1 MARKIPSSF
10 PKKRTNRP
18 VCRSGDTFPCG
29 YSCKNQYYKT
39 KSGETRETQ
48 CKNLLKG
55 QAKNFMLWQKTQAER
70 LESINKKRGKVGLSA
85 VKTTDAMMIDPK
97 AQSRARAQSP
107 QQVTAKPSEVSKGAF
122 TPVTLGDLT
131 EGDTVF
137 FKVRKNSKQPTGGK
151 LLSVDLAKGKA
162 KIKYK
167 QASTGKTV
175 SAIRPVS
182 ELLMAQ
188 GSGGVKAEVSVKSV
202 DDVQP
207 QQPKTERPQ
216 VAQPTK
222 YKSGITIKT
231 EFGQQK
237 GDLYLLPGH
246 EDLNLIVVKPGGNK
260 TKGTKHGYE
269 VYEQES
275 GLKVDSD
282 RNPNRDEPLSN
293 IFQRVSATIKKKGGN
308 APFMEKVRE
317 LVKDPDYADR
327 FERMNKPKAVD
338 GDRPQTKNTE
348 ALSRKPWEM
357 TSEEYA
363 RENYQ
368 GLLDRAIK
376 SEEKD
381 IADGFGGNAFKAK
394 AEKRLTELKS
404 LQGKPY
410 DDVAAKYR
418 DIYPSGDIGYQLEM
432 EQIGAIQKA
441 GKDGAGNIPSE
452 IKKLIGGNSLSV
464 GAFDKAVMG
473 LRQGGA
479 KSAQPKAV
487 DGEKETPKTFENKVE
502 AFDDYYQS
510 IKKEL
515 KGKRGEFDRKPA
527 TYYGNYS
534 ISARG
539 DGKWKVNHGAFAIAS
554 DLKSKESAQVLAH
567 ALNKSLGEKDFD
579 RQAKESG
586 ISNNDYY
593 QQWNK
598 HVEGLVQAVRS
609 YDVDALRNA
618 KFNPNPDKLGR
629 QPSPTKYQPSKATI
643 ETTGY
648 KKFNSKG
655 DRQFAIYFDDAP
667 ANIGKAFLTVE
678 KIAKDYPEAI
688 PMVKKAIA
696 DEKARQAKLG
706 KPDWELTNKDGK
718 PTDLSALGGSG
729 ESTSKSEAPQPKTLP
744 STAKGMEAFEWIDQN
759 GTPDSPMQQL
769 AANLVMGK
777 GKLDNKTRIYIDG
790 LQGEEAIAFLSKV
803 KKVIDSDEKTSYGQ
817 GQAVRDAAKSVV
829 GGDAPVKSGDADRQ
843 SKPPHESTLSDF
855 IQQEKDAL
863 IAKYP
868 QSANKKMVLDDNAA
882 KAKDKWVKAL
892 KEQAQKGRLSDDV
905 IDSYESEYG
914 RNALLSTFRGVAEKG
929 IDGWIPPES
938 RNGDRQLSPPKVEAK
953 GSNDRPFTPTLER
966 DGKKAPK
973 GYRYAEL
980 EDMQGIEVG
989 QTLSYINKR
998 KAESY
1003 PIEKIDINPDGTVG
1017 SIHLKTSSYSTRV
1030 MVPSEFKDSVIK
1042 PVNDPYPAKKNDHLF
1057 EGFNHSSADKTP
1069 APTAP
1074 TETKSKVRGRN
1085 SSQEL
1090 NAMLKGFVA
1099 GTPSSKRYQ
1108 VLSDAKKYA
1117 NEKGLD
1123 LPDWVQP
1130 ELTKAAKEVS
1140 GVSGTSKST
1149 TSKFEMYPLK
1159 GEKIVEKSVS
1169 VKGSTTPKPFEPN
1182 YLGRIP
1188 TESISFDPSRFQYKV
1203 VHGPTGASG
1212 SLSGIKKWNESA
1224 SGVLMVWKDPGDGK
1238 TYVINGHNRATLAKN
1253 LSVPTLPV
1261 KFIDAKNANEA
1272 RAAGAIANIAEG
1284 RGNPIDAA
1292 KFFRDSQMS
1301 RQDLEEI
1308 GIPMKESIA
1317 TKGMALASLPEHLF
1331 MQVYMGS
1338 MPVDRAVQIGCCG
1351 LSHAQ
1356 QDSLAKMIESQDR
1369 KGRNV
1374 TNAMVSELVDTVKA
1388 SGTTQTQTLDLFGN
1402 SVDEKSLAIEVAGL
1416 QAFVK
1421 RKLGRDK
1428 KLFGSVSRSSAA
1440 KDLERAGN
1448 EINVDDSAKIAKEA
1462 DIGLTTFD
1470 QFKNLAS
1477 PVSKLLNEGAR
1488 RIVDGESKKKVEDD
1502 IYEKIAKVLPTL
1514 LPDGQGKSSKNGDG
1528 VLGGSGNS
1536 QSDNQIS
1543 LFSERQH
1550 LIAKANGTLSFSQ
1563 PRRSMLVDPR
1573 IAKIKRRMAEH
1584 KQRMGV
1590 KR

>member
-1 MARKIPSSF
+1 MS
-10 PKKRTNRP
+10 
-18 VCRSGDTFPCG
+18 
-29 YSCKNQYYKT
+29 
-39 KSGETRETQ
+39 
-48 CKNLLKG
+48 
-55 QAKNFMLWQKTQAER
+55 WQKTQAER
-70 LESINKKRGKVGLSA
+70 LESINKKRGRVGLSA

-97 AQSRARAQSP
+97 AQSRVRAQSP
-107 QQVTAKPSEVSKGAF
+107 QPVTIQATAKPSEVSKGKF
-122 TPVTLGDLT
+122 TPVTPGDLT

-162 KIKYK
+162 KVEYK

-188 GSGGVKAEVSVKSV
+188 GSGGVKGDVKG
-202 DDVQP
+202 
-207 QQPKTERPQ
+207 
-216 VAQPTK
+216 QPT
-222 YKSGITIKT
+222 
-231 EFGQQK
+231 
-237 GDLYLLPGH
+237 
-246 EDLNLIVVKPGGNK
+246 
-260 TKGTKHGYE
+260 
-269 VYEQES
+269 
-275 GLKVDSD
+275 
-282 RNPNRDEPLSN
+282 
-293 IFQRVSATIKKKGGN
+293 
-308 APFMEKVRE
+308 
-317 LVKDPDYADR
+317 
-327 FERMNKPKAVD
+327 
-338 GDRPQTKNTE
+338 
-348 ALSRKPWEM
+348 SRKPWEM

-404 LQGKPY
+404 LQGKSY

-418 DIYPSGDIGYQLEM
+418 DIYPSGDIGYQLEL

-441 GKDGAGNIPSE
+441 GKDGAGDIPSE
-452 IKKLIGGNSLSV
+452 IKKLIGGNSLST
-464 GAFDKAVMG
+464 GALDKAVMG
-473 LRQGGA
+473 LRQGGV

-487 DGEKETPKTFENKVE
+487 DADRPIDANK
-502 AFDDYYQS
+502 
-510 IKKEL
+510 
-515 KGKRGEFDRKPA
+515 
-527 TYYGNYS
+527 
-534 ISARG
+534 
-539 DGKWKVNHGAFAIAS
+539 
-554 DLKSKESAQVLAH
+554 
-567 ALNKSLGEKDFD
+567 
-579 RQAKESG
+579 
-586 ISNNDYY
+586 
-593 QQWNK
+593 
-598 HVEGLVQAVRS
+598 
-609 YDVDALRNA
+609 
-618 KFNPNPDKLGR
+618 
-629 QPSPTKYQPSKATI
+629 
-643 ETTGY
+643 
-648 KKFNSKG
+648 
-655 DRQFAIYFDDAP
+655 
-667 ANIGKAFLTVE
+667 
-678 KIAKDYPEAI
+678 
-688 PMVKKAIA
+688 A
-696 DEKARQAKLG
+696 DE
-706 KPDWELTNKDGK
+706 
-718 PTDLSALGGSG
+718 LS
-729 ESTSKSEAPQPKTLP
+729 
-744 STAKGMEAFEWIDQN
+744 
-759 GTPDSPMQQL
+759 
-769 AANLVMGK
+769 GK
-777 GKLDNKTRIYIDG
+777 GKIRLDDYLFAMKADMGADYSSGMKSSFENEWYEKIEKHLKG
-790 LQGEEAIAFLSKV
+790 GGEITQDIVDSMTSGQRYSWAKAFNYGSTDLAATKAYRDEAILSSMPN
-803 KKVIDSDEKTSYGQ
+803 DGN
-817 GQAVRDAAKSVV
+817 G
-829 GGDAPVKSGDADRQ
+829 DRQ
-843 SKPPHESTLSDF
+843 SKPPHESTLPDF

-868 QSANKKMVLDDNAA
+868 QSASKQMVLDDNAA

-938 RNGDRQLSPPKVEAK
+938 RNGDRQSSPPKVEAK
-953 GSNDRPFTPTLER
+953 GSGDEQTDSIAKKSAPKLTKEQIQDYAYNDPTQLTRKEYTDFWVKKQLSEDVDKFTKQVLNGVNAGARLSQEVSKATLLKSKGDAFAKERQAIADYTASQKQKLIDLFNDRHDTEVYGNISLKKYVPSRVINAGYKDFLVKRIEKAKKNIADGYMTGSVEDIFHPDIVRDHPALFGKQSVKEKPPVGDRLFTPTLER

-980 EDMQGIEVG
+980 EDLQGIEVG

-998 KAESY
+998 KVESY
-1003 PIEKIDINPDGTVG
+1003 PIEKINVNPDGTVG
-1017 SIHLKTSSYSTRV
+1017 SIHLKASSYSTRV

-1069 APTAP
+1069 TPTAP

-1108 VLSDAKKYA
+1108 VLSDAKKFA

-1130 ELTKAAKEVS
+1130 ELTRAAKEVT
-1140 GVSGTSKST
+1140 GVSGTSKPT
-1149 TSKFEMYPLK
+1149 TDKFEMYPLK

-1188 TESISFDPSRFQYKV
+1188 TDAISFDPSRFQYKV
-1203 VHGPTGASG
+1203 IHGPTGASG

-1238 TYVINGHNRATLAKN
+1238 TYVVNGHNRATLAKN
-1253 LSVPTLPV
+1253 LNVETLPV

-1292 KFFRDSQMS
+1292 KFFRDSKMS
-1301 RQDLEEI
+1301 RQDLEEL
-1308 GIPMKESIA
+1308 GIPMQEAIA
-1317 TKGMALASLPEHLF
+1317 QKGAALANLPEHLF

-1338 MPVDRAVQIGCCG
+1338 MPVERAVQIGCCG

-1356 QDSLAKMIESQDR
+1356 QDSLAKMIESQDK

-1402 SVDEKSLAIEVAGL
+1402 SIDEKSLAIEVAGL

-1462 DIGLTTFD
+1462 DIGLITFD
-1470 QFKNLAS
+1470 QFKNLSS
-1477 PVSKLLNEGAR
+1477 PVSKALNEGAR
-1488 RIVDGESKKKVEDD
+1488 RIVNGESRKKVEDD
-1502 IYEKIAKVLPTL
+1502 IYQEITKILPTL
-1514 LPDGQGKSSKNGDG
+1514 LPNGQGKGSGDRQG
-1528 VLGGSGNS
+1528 VSGGSGRNEP
-1536 QSDNQIS
+1536 DNQIS
-1543 LFSERQH
+1543 LFSERNYP
-1550 LIAKANGTLSFSQ
+1550 ITKANGTLNFSQ
-1563 PRRSMLVDPR
+1563 PRRSMLAVDPR
-1573 IAKIKRRMAEH
+1573 IAKIKRRVAEH
-1584 KQRMGV
+1584 KQRLAT
-1590 KR
+1590 RH